1 MKKYLAVLLT
11 LLLLTGCH
19 RENIP
24 ETDTAS
30 ETEAIP
36 ETDAETIPETVP
48 ETELPETDSELPP
61 ADPIPE
67 PEKPEPFARLVSGE
81 ENFAFSTLTI
91 PGDFRMCWE
100 YD

>member
-24 ETDTAS
+24 ETDAAS
-30 ETEAIP
+30 ETNNIP

-81 ENFAFSTLTI
+81 ENFVLSNLTI
-91 PGDFRMCWE
+91 PGEYRM
-100 YD
+100 